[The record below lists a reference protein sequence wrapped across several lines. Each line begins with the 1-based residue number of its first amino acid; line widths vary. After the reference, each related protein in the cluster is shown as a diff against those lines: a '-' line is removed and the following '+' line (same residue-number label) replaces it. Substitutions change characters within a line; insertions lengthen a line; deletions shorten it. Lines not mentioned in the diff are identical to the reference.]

1 MKSEKKKQLTKNLSI
16 VSHKSLIKTPDMKRE
31 SNTSSAIQNDKIVEE
46 VHDDHSAS
54 SFEEEKAKWEK
65 QDPGK
70 RVHNVQT
77 VWRNLSS
84 GKLAL
89 SSSIYLIIFN
99 IVVDW
104 TEWD

>member
-54 SFEEEKAKWEK
+54 SFEEEIAK
-65 QDPGK
+65 
-70 RVHNVQT
+70 
-77 VWRNLSS
+77 
-84 GKLAL
+84 
-89 SSSIYLIIFN
+89 
-99 IVVDW
+99 
-104 TEWD
+104 